1 MLTKT
6 ADSWGVVV
14 LFDLRLT
21 VFCIPNPNLVSL
33 FEPIDWLVGCWRFPK
48 IYFFSFLY
56 LCLRGVLHI
65 KKRTMRHGATSFQV
79 VGKCSVDNLFLRSIS
94 PWHTVLGFRLF
105 QVRFSGPSDGK
116 ACQTDSRQYNTAK
129 EPHSTGWICFWHIT
143 SARSDQPWENAN
155 NQSTGSKSE
164 TRLGFGIQKTVNLRS
179 NSSTTR
185 QLSAVLVS
193 MLQISLE
200 THYE

>member
-33 FEPIDWLVGCWRFPK
+33 FEPIDRLVGCWRFPK

-65 KKRTMRHGATSFQV
+65 KKGQCAMELPHFRWWGNAPLTICFCGAFLPGT
-79 VGKCSVDNLFLRSIS
+79 LFLVLDCFRCVLVAHLMEKHAKRIQDSTTQLRSLI
-94 PWHTVLGFRLF
+94 L
-105 QVRFSGPSDGK
+105 QVESV
-116 ACQTDSRQYNTAK
+116 
-129 EPHSTGWICFWHIT
+129 
-143 SARSDQPWENAN
+143 
-155 NQSTGSKSE
+155 
-164 TRLGFGIQKTVNLRS
+164 FGILP
-179 NSSTTR
+179 
-185 QLSAVLVS
+185 LV
-193 MLQISLE
+193 
-200 THYE
+200 